1 MGILAWVLF
10 GFVVGLVARAIT
22 PGRDSIGIVGT
33 TVLGILGALVAGWLG
48 QALGWYTSEG
58 MGGFISATV
67 GAVAVLAAYH
77 FFNGRRRPLGKITHR
92 SDEDHRDVA

>member
-1 MGILAWVLF
+1 MSVLGWILF

-22 PGRDSIGIVGT
+22 PGSNSMGIIGT
-33 TVLGILGALVAGWLG
+33 TLLGIFGALVAGWLG
-48 QALGWYTSEG
+48 QALGWYTTEG

-77 FFNGRRRPLGKITHR
+77 FFSGRKQLSKPSQR
-92 SDEDHRDVA
+92 SDESHRDAA